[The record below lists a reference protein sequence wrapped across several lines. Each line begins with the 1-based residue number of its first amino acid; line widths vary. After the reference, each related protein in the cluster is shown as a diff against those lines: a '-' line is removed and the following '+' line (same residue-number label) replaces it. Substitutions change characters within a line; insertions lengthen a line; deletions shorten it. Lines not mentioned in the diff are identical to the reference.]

1 MRLRKKLWAACEVR
15 TCTVMAIRLH
25 HGGNTTWQRYINVS
39 KRNCC
44 FTATHL
50 LQCIGQRG
58 DSTLMAK
65 SATEMVSFFF
75 LLCGVPAASSRV
87 ATAAPPPCP
96 SRSTVS
102 PQNGIFRYG
111 RCRHYKAYFK
121 TTDACACHM
130 SGPRINETGRHTMS
144 NTFTRR
150 TRNKVT
156 IYWRHEALPDR
167 TAHAGTKQLG
177 SPSYLDEQ
185 GLRNAL
191 KRAHR

>member
-1 MRLRKKLWAACEVR
+1 MGCVRSTHMHGNGYTSAPWRKYHLAAIHQCLK
-15 TCTVMAIRLH
+15 TQLLF
-25 HGGNTTWQRYINVS
+25 HGNSFAAVYRSARRQHFNGKICY
-39 KRNCC
+39 
-44 FTATHL
+44 
-50 LQCIGQRG
+50 G
-58 DSTLMAK
+58 DGF
-65 SATEMVSFFF
+65 FFF
-75 LLCGVPAASSRV
+75 LLSGVPAASSRV

>member
-1 MRLRKKLWAACEVR
+1 MQLRKKLWAACEVR

-25 HGGNTTWQRYINVS
+25 VEEIPLGNDTSSQNATFVS
-39 KRNCC
+39 RRLICC
-44 FTATHL
+44 
-50 LQCIGQRG
+50 
-58 DSTLMAK
+58 SVS
-65 SATEMVSFFF
+65 SASRQHCNGKICYGAVFFF
-75 LLCGVPAASSRV
+75 FLCGVPAASSRV

-144 NTFTRR
+144 NTLTRR

-177 SPSYLDEQ
+177 SPTYLDEQ